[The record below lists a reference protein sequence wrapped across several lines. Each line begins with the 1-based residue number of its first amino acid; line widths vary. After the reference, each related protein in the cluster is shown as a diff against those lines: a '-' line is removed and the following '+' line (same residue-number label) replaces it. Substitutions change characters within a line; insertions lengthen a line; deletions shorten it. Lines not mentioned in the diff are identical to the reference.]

1 MKKTLLLIV
10 LSVSMSCLSAQLP
23 LPCLE
28 SYKINNGGGNCPLL
42 EGQPATGKISLTF
55 DVAVDPNNLPEILSV
70 TAPDPSKIPTE
81 ILFGTG
87 TLKSTFVVEYCFYE
101 GGANLN
107 NLDGGYAGYNFFI
120 QYEGFPIGCGEQTPL
135 PVKLKSFAASRKNSN
150 VELTWTTASEQNN
163 AGFDIQRLSG
173 AGGWQSVGYVGSKAT
188 DGNSDGEL
196 YYSFF
201 DANPSTVVSQYR
213 LKQTDLD
220 AKVKISEIRAVQ
232 GISQLGRTII
242 APNPSSNGQVNVI
255 FETAG
260 ERRNLHLTDMVG
272 RLVKQWNGYADNS
285 LQLTG
290 LQNGIYQLR
299 IVDAATGAQSVEKI
313 VVSGK

>member
-1 MKKTLLLIV
+1 M
-10 LSVSMSCLSAQLP
+10 
-23 LPCLE
+23 
-28 SYKINNGGGNCPLL
+28 
-42 EGQPATGKISLTF
+42 
-55 DVAVDPNNLPEILSV
+55 
-70 TAPDPSKIPTE
+70 
-81 ILFGTG
+81 
-87 TLKSTFVVEYCFYE
+87 
-101 GGANLN
+101 
-107 NLDGGYAGYNFFI
+107 
-120 QYEGFPIGCGEQTPL
+120 
-135 PVKLKSFAASRKNSN
+135 
-150 VELTWTTASEQNN
+150 
-163 AGFDIQRLSG
+163 
-173 AGGWQSVGYVGSKAT
+173 
-188 DGNSDGEL
+188 

-220 AKVKISEIRAVQ
+220 AKVKFSEIRAVQ

-260 ERRNLHLTDMVG
+260 ERRNLQLTDMVG

-285 LQLTG
+285 MQLTG

>member
-1 MKKTLLLIV
+1 MKKTLLLFV
-10 LSVSMSCLSAQLP
+10 LSISMNCLLAQAP

-42 EGQPATGKISLTF
+42 NGQSATGKVTLTF
-55 DVAVDPNNLPEILSV
+55 DAAVDPNNLPVILGV
-70 TAPDPSKIPTE
+70 NAPDESKVPTE

-87 TLKSTFVVEYCFYE
+87 TVKSTFEVEYCFYE

-107 NLDGGYAGYNFFI
+107 NLDGGYAEYNFVI
-120 QYEGFPIGCGEQTPL
+120 QYEGFPVGCGELIPL
-135 PVKLKSFAASRKNSN
+135 PVKLRSFAAVRNNSN
-150 VELTWTTASEQNN
+150 VELKWTTTTEQNN

-173 AGGWQSVGYVGSKAT
+173 AGGWQTVGFVGSKAT
-188 DGNSDGEL
+188 DGNSVGEL
-196 YYSFF
+196 NYAFS
-201 DANPSTVVSQYR
+201 DANPSSVVSQYR
-213 LKQTDLD
+213 LKQMDLD
-220 AKVKISEIRAVQ
+220 AKVKFSEIRAVQ
-232 GISQLGRTII
+232 GIVQMGRTII

-260 ERRNLHLTDMVG
+260 ERRNLQLTDMVG

-299 IVDAATGAQSVEKI
+299 IVDAATGAQSIEKI
-313 VVSGK
+313 VVSGR